1 MFIKNKALKNEVI
14 KNKNTLKNQKTNI
27 KDKNKHVDE
36 IKFTSDD
43 LLNRNENLNYISSG
57 FADNYQNSVKMQ
69 IENLNNLKTIIEQ
82 KDDININKNFFK
94 KNNENKGNNKQNSNN
109 IFVFNY
115 DNPSDLQN
123 VNVNNNNL
131 NYINIYNSIINI
143 NQNNENNNNNNN
155 SYNNLN
161 NNNDYINNS
170 YNNDKYNANN
180 NIFNTIFGKNNTQAD
195 SHHFKN
201 FSSND
206 II

>member
-1 MFIKNKALKNEVI
+1 MFVKNKALKNEVI
-14 KNKNTLKNQKTNI
+14 KYKNTLKNQKTNI

-143 NQNNENNNNNNN
+143 NQNNENNN

-161 NNNDYINNS
+161 NNNDYINIS

-180 NIFNTIFGKNNTQAD
+180 NIFNTIFGKTNTQAD

>member
-1 MFIKNKALKNEVI
+1 MANSKFWYFVKWAKISFVTGRRSLQAFALAEE
-14 KNKNTLKNQKTNI
+14 L
-27 KDKNKHVDE
+27 
-36 IKFTSDD
+36 
-43 LLNRNENLNYISSG
+43 
-57 FADNYQNSVKMQ
+57 
-69 IENLNNLKTIIEQ
+69 
-82 KDDININKNFFK
+82 
-94 KNNENKGNNKQNSNN
+94 N

-143 NQNNENNNNNNN
+143 NQNNDNNNN

-161 NNNDYINNS
+161 NNNDYINIS

-180 NIFNTIFGKNNTQAD
+180 NIFNTIFGKTNTQAD